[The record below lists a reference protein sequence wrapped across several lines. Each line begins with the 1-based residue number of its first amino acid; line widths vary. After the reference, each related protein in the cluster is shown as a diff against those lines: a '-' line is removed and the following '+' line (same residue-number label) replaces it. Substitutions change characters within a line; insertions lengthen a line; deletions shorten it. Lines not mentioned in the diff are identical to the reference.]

1 LLQAKDDWNL
11 EEPMEINLLDNSLK
25 IEVFFDQQDENFK
38 DNICLRIKENC
49 PDEERV
55 FRAEESNL
63 YLTPQQ
69 ACQLADSLIK
79 AANCSL
85 SD

>member
-1 LLQAKDDWNL
+1 
-11 EEPMEINLLDNSLK
+11 MEINLLDNSLK
-25 IEVFFDQQDENFK
+25 IEVFFDPQDENFS

-63 YLTPQQ
+63 YLTRQQ
-69 ACQLADSLIK
+69 ACQLADLLLN
-79 AANCSL
+79 AAKCSL